1 MRVCRLFTHANV
13 PVYRS
18 LPCCR
23 DVGGSVRD
31 SAPAAG
37 RSGRSRGWAAIR
49 RSPAGSLCCCF
60 SRDAGCEM
68 RGTKV
73 SDMRSMLGFLRGWK
87 KCCILH
93 FELLVVALGQNT
105 CVGEREPAAP
115 ADNKGYRF
123 CGRCSFPAGGS
134 KGALHLVLFVL
145 SIVPAV
151 TGFRHEQGD
160 DVSLGEAQQCA
171 VVACSVGED
180 GLDAG
185 AAVLLQPCS
194 HGTGPGQGPCL
205 P

>member
-1 MRVCRLFTHANV
+1 M
-13 PVYRS
+13 
-18 LPCCR
+18 
-23 DVGGSVRD
+23 RD

-37 RSGRSRGWAAIR
+37 RSGRSRGWAASR

-60 SRDAGCEM
+60 SRDAGCES

-73 SDMRSMLGFLRGWK
+73 SDMRSMLGFFRGWK

-93 FELLVVALGQNT
+93 FELLAVALGQDAR
-105 CVGEREPAAP
+105 VGEREPAAP

-123 CGRCSFPAGGS
+123 CGRCRFRT

-160 DVSLGEAQQCA
+160 DVSLGEAQQRA
-171 VVACSVGED
+171 VVACSMGED

-185 AAVLLQPCS
+185 APVLLQTCG

-205 P
+205 PCPVRRDRQR